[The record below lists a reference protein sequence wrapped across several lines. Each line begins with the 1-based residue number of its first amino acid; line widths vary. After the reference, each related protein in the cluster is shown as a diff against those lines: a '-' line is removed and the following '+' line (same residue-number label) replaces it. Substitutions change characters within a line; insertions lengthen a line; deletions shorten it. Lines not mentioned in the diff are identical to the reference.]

1 MTDDGEKMTTGDWK
15 KDIERKKKRIA
26 ELKKKNPS
34 LEFPRELVDFDDPVA
49 EERNMAATR
58 ERARRDHGW
67 TEEQIERHYGKPR
80 SKEEVLRAVEERR
93 ERARRFG
100 WTEEE
105 IERMYGWTEEA
116 IEQMFGKPP
125 LKLEK

>member
-1 MTDDGEKMTTGDWK
+1 MTDDREKMTTGDWK
-15 KDIERKKKRIA
+15 KNVERKKKRIA
-26 ELKKKNPS
+26 ELKKKYPS
-34 LEFPRELVDFDDPVA
+34 LEVPGADEDMDDPVG

-80 SKEEVLRAVEERR
+80 SKEEVLRALEERR

-116 IEQMFGKPP
+116 IEQMFGKPL
-125 LKLEK
+125 LKHEK